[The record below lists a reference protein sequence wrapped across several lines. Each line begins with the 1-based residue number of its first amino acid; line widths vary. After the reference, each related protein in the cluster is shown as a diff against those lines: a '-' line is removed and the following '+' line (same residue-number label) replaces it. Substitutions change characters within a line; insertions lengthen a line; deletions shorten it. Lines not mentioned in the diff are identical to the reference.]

1 MATCLT
7 RLASAGGIDERSL
20 FVGPESRVRK
30 YTSPELIEWFESHP
44 RSRPRRLPRRHGS
57 ENSGLRRPRQRGR
70 VLADAPDVRPQ
81 EGEKR
86 FRLRD
91 TVEVQVDD
99 HIGRVVDRLLD
110 ALRGGPVTA
119 GQKDQP
125 TEPRL

>member
-1 MATCLT
+1 VYGL
-7 RLASAGGIDERSL
+7 
-20 FVGPESRVRK
+20 
-30 YTSPELIEWFESHP
+30 
-44 RSRPRRLPRRHGS
+44 
-57 ENSGLRRPRQRGR
+57 ENPGLRRSSQRGR

-91 TVEVQVDD
+91 SVEAQVDD